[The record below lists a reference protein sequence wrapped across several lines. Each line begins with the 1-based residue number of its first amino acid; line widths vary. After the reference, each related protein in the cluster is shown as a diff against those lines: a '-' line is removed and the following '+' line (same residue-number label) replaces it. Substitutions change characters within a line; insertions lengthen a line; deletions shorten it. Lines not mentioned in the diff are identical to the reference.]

1 MRSCLTDTNDPH
13 RCLQRISVL
22 QPVCLCFDPFTET
35 CPPLNGFLQH
45 PLCNTLDEPVPVT
58 AYVQI
63 SSGPFDVAD
72 FVALALLRPD
82 FR

>member
-1 MRSCLTDTNDPH
+1 M
-13 RCLQRISVL
+13 V
-22 QPVCLCFDPFTET
+22 F
-35 CPPLNGFLQH
+35 
-45 PLCNTLDEPVPVT
+45 CNTLDEPVPVT